1 MLEAQASTMITLI
14 TELLHALLQLALASW
29 LWKPNLEP
37 YPLRI
42 VVMNPVTWVP
52 HELPPLYGHSTLEP
66 PVVQIL
72 MRSKTKNCLVIAA
85 GNNNGSLATIGSDDP
100 LARQ

>member
-42 VVMNPVTWVP
+42 VVMNPVT
-52 HELPPLYGHSTLEP
+52 
-66 PVVQIL
+66 
-72 MRSKTKNCLVIAA
+72 
-85 GNNNGSLATIGSDDP
+85 
-100 LARQ
+100 

>member
-1 MLEAQASTMITLI
+1 MLETQASTVITLI

-42 VVMNPVTWVP
+42 VVMSPLTRVQ
-52 HELPPLYGHSTLEP
+52 HELHSGASSGADFDAL
-66 PVVQIL
+66 Q
-72 MRSKTKNCLVIAA
+72 N
-85 GNNNGSLATIGSDDP
+85 
-100 LARQ
+100 